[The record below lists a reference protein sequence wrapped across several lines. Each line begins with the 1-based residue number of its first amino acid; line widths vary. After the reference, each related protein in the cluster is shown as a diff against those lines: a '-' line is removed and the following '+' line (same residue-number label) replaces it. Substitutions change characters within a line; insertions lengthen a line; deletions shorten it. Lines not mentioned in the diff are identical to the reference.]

1 MQFNRVFCKPLKWN
15 VALVVLL
22 GLFGCGQGQSQSR
35 PHRMPEV
42 SIITVRP
49 QRVVLTTE
57 LPGRTA
63 PFRIAEIRPQVS
75 GLILKRLF
83 KEGSNVKAGQIL
95 YQIDPASFRAAL
107 ENAKA
112 NLAVARKN
120 ADRARAALTASLA
133 NVARQRATLALARQN
148 RKRFEEA
155 FESRSVSAS
164 QRDHAVTEAKVAEAT
179 LHVYESKVESDR
191 TAIAAAEA
199 SIKQAEAAVKTA
211 SINLGYTRITAP
223 ISGRIGRSHV
233 TEGAIVTAYQPV
245 ALASIQQLDPMYV
258 DVPQSTADLLH
269 LKRRMR
275 NGHLNRDGAIQNKV
289 RLFLEDGS
297 AYPLEGTLKF
307 RDVTVDPTTGSVI
320 LRMVFPNTERI
331 LLPEMFVRAVITE
344 GINEHAFLVPQQSVT
359 RDRKGN
365 PYALIVSPEGKVVM
379 RMLTIERAIGNKWL
393 VTSGLVAGDRVIIEG
408 LQYVRPGMH
417 VKVVPIG
424 RSRGHGSGPGTKG
437 KPALKKRPGGGT

>member
-1 MQFNRVFCKPLKWN
+1 
-15 VALVVLL
+15 
-22 GLFGCGQGQSQSR
+22 
-35 PHRMPEV
+35 
-42 SIITVRP
+42 
-49 QRVVLTTE
+49 
-57 LPGRTA
+57 
-63 PFRIAEIRPQVS
+63 
-75 GLILKRLF
+75 
-83 KEGSNVKAGQIL
+83 
-95 YQIDPASFRAAL
+95 
-107 ENAKA
+107 
-112 NLAVARKN
+112 
-120 ADRARAALTASLA
+120 
-133 NVARQRATLALARQN
+133 
-148 RKRFEEA
+148 
-155 FESRSVSAS
+155 
-164 QRDHAVTEAKVAEAT
+164 
-179 LHVYESKVESDR
+179 
-191 TAIAAAEA
+191 
-199 SIKQAEAAVKTA
+199 
-211 SINLGYTRITAP
+211 
-223 ISGRIGRSHV
+223 
-233 TEGAIVTAYQPV
+233 
-245 ALASIQQLDPMYV
+245 
-258 DVPQSTADLLH
+258 
-269 LKRRMR
+269 MR

-424 RSRGHGSGPGTKG
+424 RSRGHGSGPGTKD